1 MAPVPKSN
9 ALARGTCGFM
19 GTAAPKY
26 AGHLG
31 AVELN
36 ATFHDRGNATYD
48 SQAFKGRCP
57 CVPGVPRV
65 VLNSF
70 YALALTPYGC
80 TEIATSSFMEMNTDN
95 EVLWN
100 RYYFAHCLLLW
111 HQTSQISSLSPTV
124 YRLSLES

>member
-1 MAPVPKSN
+1 
-9 ALARGTCGFM
+9 M

-26 AGHLG
+26 AGRLG

-65 VLNSF
+65 VLNAF

-80 TEIATSSFMEMNTDN
+80 TEIATSSFMEVNTGQGSAV
-95 EVLWN
+95 ESI
-100 RYYFAHCLLLW
+100 LLRPLFCFFG
-111 HQTSQISSLSPTV
+111 I
-124 YRLSLES
+124 RLPKSRAVAQPYTA